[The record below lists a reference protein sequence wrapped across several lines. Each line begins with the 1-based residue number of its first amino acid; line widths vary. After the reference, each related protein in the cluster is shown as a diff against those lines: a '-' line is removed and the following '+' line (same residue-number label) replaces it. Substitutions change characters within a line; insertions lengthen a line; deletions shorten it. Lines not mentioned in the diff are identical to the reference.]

1 MTKTNSYGVVKPTW
15 TSIAGDINIVLVFDA
30 LPLFADF
37 GGGIVPAVVW
47 RDLVQLIHGRG
58 LHDVALS
65 TSFVRPIFFWRT
77 GSVEMIAVIKTRKE

>member
-1 MTKTNSYGVVKPTW
+1 MVKTTW
-15 TSIAGDINIVLVFDA
+15 TSIAGDINIVFVFDA

-58 LHDVALS
+58 LHDVTLCIS
-65 TSFVRPIFFWRT
+65 TVRPNLFWKT
-77 GSVEMIAVIKTRKE
+77 GRVKETAVIKKQMPIKFRRSIQ